1 VTAPGPTET
10 TPGIPIGGATR
21 VGAVLGWPVAHSAS
35 PALHNAAFR
44 ALGIDAVFVALPVEP
59 PALPAAVHGLV
70 ALGMLGASVTIPHKQ
85 AVLALCDAI
94 DGGAERVGAVN
105 CLVLDG
111 GRVIGH
117 NTDAP
122 GFTDALRGEL
132 SLDGRGA
139 RAILLGSG
147 GAARAVAVALADAG
161 ADVDV
166 VARSPVAWC
175 EARPWSAE
183 SLAALLPSCDLLVDC
198 TPVGLGRDHDAMPAP
213 VPIERLPDTA
223 ACCALSYGAPGSPLL
238 AAARARG
245 LATMDGAAM
254 LVHQGARAFT
264 LWTGRPAP
272 VAVMRAAFDGV
283 VK

>member
-1 VTAPGPTET
+1 VSAAGT
-10 TPGIPIGGATR
+10 TPPGTTIAGATR

-44 ALGIDAVFVALPVEP
+44 ALAIDAVFVALPVEP
-59 PALPAAVHGLV
+59 PALPAAVRGLV

-85 AVLALCDAI
+85 AVLALCDDI

-132 SLDGRGA
+132 GIDGRGA
-139 RAILLGSG
+139 RALLLGAG

-175 EARPWSAE
+175 EARPWTAE
-183 SLAALLPSCDLLVDC
+183 SLAALLPACDLLVDC
-198 TPVGLGRDHDAMPAP
+198 TPVGLGRDAALPAP
-213 VPIERLPDTA
+213 LPIERLPDTA

-254 LVHQGARAFT
+254 LVHQGAHAFT

-272 VAVMRAAFDGV
+272 LAVMRAAFADV